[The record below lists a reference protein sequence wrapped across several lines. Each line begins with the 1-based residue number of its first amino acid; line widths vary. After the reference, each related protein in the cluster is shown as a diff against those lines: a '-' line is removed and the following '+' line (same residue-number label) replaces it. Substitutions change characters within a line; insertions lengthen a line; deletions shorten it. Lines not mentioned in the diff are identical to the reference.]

1 MTALAWI
8 LISCEPGRERDVYL
22 QLLDMPV
29 VSEVSVVYGE
39 LDLVARIDF
48 ESEKEMSRTLIEDMR
63 HVEGIR
69 KTETLIAV
77 EVLAMAVG
85 FVLITTEPGK
95 EISVREKVADI
106 DCVKGIWV
114 VFGSF
119 DCFVKV
125 EADEESDLTEAI
137 VQGIRS
143 VPGIID
149 TRTLIGAEI

>member
-1 MTALAWI
+1 MTSLAWI

-77 EVLAMAVG
+77 EV
-85 FVLITTEPGK
+85 
-95 EISVREKVADI
+95 
-106 DCVKGIWV
+106 
-114 VFGSF
+114 
-119 DCFVKV
+119 
-125 EADEESDLTEAI
+125 
-137 VQGIRS
+137 
-143 VPGIID
+143 
-149 TRTLIGAEI
+149 

>member
-1 MTALAWI
+1 MTSLAWI

-22 QLLDMPV
+22 QLLNMPM

-77 EVLAMAVG
+77 EV
-85 FVLITTEPGK
+85 
-95 EISVREKVADI
+95 
-106 DCVKGIWV
+106 
-114 VFGSF
+114 
-119 DCFVKV
+119 
-125 EADEESDLTEAI
+125 
-137 VQGIRS
+137 
-143 VPGIID
+143 
-149 TRTLIGAEI
+149 